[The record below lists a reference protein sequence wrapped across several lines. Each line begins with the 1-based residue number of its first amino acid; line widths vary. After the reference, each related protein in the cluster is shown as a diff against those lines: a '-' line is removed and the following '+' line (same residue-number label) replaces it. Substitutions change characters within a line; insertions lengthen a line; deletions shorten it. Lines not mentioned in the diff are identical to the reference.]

1 MKTHLCQLYIP
12 WMMVELLKSPADYYY
27 IITYSQ
33 LHTIISILIQPL
45 HLLSFMIFSSSFL
58 TFSFLSSFL

>member
-45 HLLSFMIFSSSFL
+45 TFVVFYDFL
-58 TFSFLSSFL
+58 

>member
-33 LHTIISILIQPL
+33 LHTIISILIQPPYICC
-45 HLLSFMIFSSSFL
+45 LL
-58 TFSFLSSFL
+58 